1 MASEMLKKALL
12 ASAHEEYL
20 NIEKSCETD
29 LWEPSEQFCAQMENL
44 LKQTKKRRTVNIR
57 KVLLVAAV
65 IFLISVMTVF
75 SFASVR
81 ENVINFF
88 REYYYTH
95 FDLEYGFNESG
106 DITLGNGINTVYTF
120 SSLPE
125 GFEKTSIT
133 QNEHSVV
140 TVWEKENGDAIIL
153 SQGDGITKRSI
164 DAERL
169 EKSGIVSGGTVF
181 EVYTEE
187 DYILI
192 LWNTREYTFS
202 IDYYGKML
210 PQDIIKI
217 AESLTGEEI

>member
-29 LWEPSEQFCAQMENL
+29 LWEPSEQFCSQMENL
-44 LKQTKKRRTVNIR
+44 LKQAKKRRTVSIK

-95 FDLEYGFNESG
+95 FDLEYGFNEAG
-106 DITLGNGINTVYTF
+106 DIVLGEGINTVYTL

-125 GFEKTSIT
+125 GFEKASIT

-140 TVWEKENGDAIIL
+140 TIWEKENGDAIIL

-164 DAERL
+164 DVERL
-169 EKSGIVSGGTVF
+169 EKTEIVSDGTVF

-192 LWNTREYTFS
+192 LWNTEEYTFS

-217 AESLTGEEI
+217 AESLTGEEK

>member
-20 NIEKSCETD
+20 NIENNCETN
-29 LWEPSEQFCAQMENL
+29 LWEPSEHFCAQMENL
-44 LKQTKKRRTVNIR
+44 LKQTKKRRFVKTR

-75 SFASVR
+75 SFANVR

-88 REYYYTH
+88 KEYYYTH
-95 FDLEYGFNESG
+95 FDLEYGIDEPG
-106 DITLGNGINTVYTF
+106 DIVIGNGINKVYTF

-125 GFEKTSIT
+125 GFRQISVTE
-133 QNEHSVV
+133 NDHSVI
-140 TVWEKENGDAIIL
+140 TVWENENGDSIIL
-153 SQGDGITKRSI
+153 SQGDGITKRSV
-164 DAERL
+164 DVERL
-169 EKSGIVSGGTVF
+169 KKSETVLDGIVY

-202 IDYYGKML
+202 IDYYGKMNGE
-210 PQDIIKI
+210 DIIKL
-217 AESLTGEEI
+217 AERLTGEEK

>member
-29 LWEPSEQFCAQMENL
+29 LWEPSEQFCTQMENL
-44 LKQTKKRRTVNIR
+44 LRQAKKRRFVKTR

-88 REYYYTH
+88 KEYHYTH
-95 FDLEYGFNESG
+95 FDLEYGIDEPG
-106 DITLGNGINTVYTF
+106 DIVIGNGINTVYTF
-120 SSLPE
+120 SSLPD
-125 GFEKTSIT
+125 GFEQISVTE
-133 QNEHSVV
+133 NDHSVI
-140 TVWEKENGDAIIL
+140 TVWEKENGDSIIL
-153 SQGDGITKRSI
+153 SQGDGITKRSV
-164 DAERL
+164 DVERL
-169 EKSGIVSGGTVF
+169 KKSETVSNGIVYEF
-181 EVYTEE
+181 YTEE

-192 LWNTREYTFS
+192 LWNTSEYTFS
-202 IDYYGKML
+202 IDYYGKMNGEE
-210 PQDIIKI
+210 IIKL
-217 AESLTGEEI
+217 AESLTGEEK

>member
-169 EKSGIVSGGTVF
+169 EKSRIVSGGTVF